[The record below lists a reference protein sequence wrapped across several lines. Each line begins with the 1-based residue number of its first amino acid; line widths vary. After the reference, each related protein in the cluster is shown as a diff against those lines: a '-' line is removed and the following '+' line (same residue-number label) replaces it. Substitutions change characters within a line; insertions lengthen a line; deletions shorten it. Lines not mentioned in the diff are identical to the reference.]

1 MGIEKMAQLQK
12 NEGGELSRGLLTSC
26 WFRIVDCYRELEGST
41 YRLKYEASPGYA
53 LIVSAKR
60 HGIIII
66 DGILYPQ
73 TPHAVYFVMP
83 GQRVETNYTSDGEQ
97 VLYRF
102 HLEIVSLANGVDQPS
117 PMMLDLTQVNVAA
130 DTLLLSYCEKIWDNW
145 STNDPADR
153 FASQAGFQDLLHL
166 LFKKQGQHESALN
179 QARNYM
185 NNNYPEAITVEDLSE
200 LAGMSR
206 FYFMRSFKEQ
216 FGLSAMDYLSE
227 VRTNQAKRLMDEG
240 QTLQKIAE
248 KVGYMDRQYFSSQFK
263 KQVGMS
269 PSIYNQNRKS
279 KIAAYSWPNIGH
291 LLSLKIIPYAA
302 PIDQTWTDEYRK
314 KYRFDIKVPLSHDYE
329 FNREA
334 LWRARP
340 DHIVALEE
348 MIPDVEKEK
357 LREIAPVIFLPWH
370 RESWRMHLLMTAQ
383 FLEREKEAEK
393 WLTRYDMKVEAVME
407 NIPASFRQGRLLIL
421 NISPRGIKVWGK
433 RAGTVLYDDLKFLC
447 ATGVE
452 QIELTEYVE
461 TDQLAVFDADLI
473 LINVM
478 SDWQSQMRWDQ
489 LQRSEQWQGLNAVR
503 NHNVH
508 YTAGHSW
515 LAEPIMEYT
524 AHRHHHLLEELNQ
537 LFCAL

>member
-1 MGIEKMAQLQK
+1 MNK
-12 NEGGELSRGLLTSC
+12 GLLTSC
-26 WFRIVDCYRELEGST
+26 WFRIVDCYRELEGSN
-41 YRLKYEASPGYA
+41 YRLKYEASPRYA
-53 LIVSAKR
+53 LIVSTKR

-66 DGILYPQ
+66 DGMLYPQ
-73 TPHAVYFVMP
+73 TPNTVYFVSP

-97 VLYRF
+97 VLYVF
-102 HLEIVSLANGVDQPS
+102 HLEIISEVKNSDQPS
-117 PMMLDLTQVNVAA
+117 PIISGLTQVNVAA
-130 DTLLLSYCEKIWDNW
+130 ETLLLSHCEKIFENW
-145 STNDPADR
+145 TTIDPADR

-166 LFKKQGQHESALN
+166 LFKKQGQHETALD

-185 NNNYPEAITVEDLSE
+185 NNNFQEAITVEELSE

-206 FYFMRSFKEQ
+206 YYFMRSFKEQ
-216 FGLSAMDYLSE
+216 FGQSAMDYLSE
-227 VRTNQAKRLMDEG
+227 VRTNQAKRLMNEG
-240 QTLQKIAE
+240 QTLQKVAE
-248 KVGYMDRQYFSSQFK
+248 KVGYIDRQYFSSQFK
-263 KQVGMS
+263 KLVGMS
-269 PSIYNQNRKS
+269 PSMYNLNRKS

-314 KYRFDIKVPLSHDYE
+314 RYRFDIKVPLSHDYE

-340 DHIVALEE
+340 DRIIALEE
-348 MIPDVEKEK
+348 MIPDEEKEK
-357 LREIAPVIFLPWH
+357 LREIAPVMFLPWH

-383 FLEREKEAEK
+383 FLDREKEAEK
-393 WLTRYDMKVEAVME
+393 WLTRYDLKVGGVLE

-421 NISPRGIKVWGK
+421 NIVPRGIKVWGK
-433 RAGTVLYDDLKFLC
+433 RAGTVLYDDLKIHC

-452 QIELTEYVE
+452 QIEFTEYVE
-461 TDQLAVFDADLI
+461 TGQLATFDADLI

-478 SDWQSQMRWDQ
+478 IDWHSQTRWDQ
-489 LQRSEQWQGLNAVR
+489 LHRSEQWQKLKAVR

-524 AHRHHHLLEELNQ
+524 AHRHYHWLEELNQ